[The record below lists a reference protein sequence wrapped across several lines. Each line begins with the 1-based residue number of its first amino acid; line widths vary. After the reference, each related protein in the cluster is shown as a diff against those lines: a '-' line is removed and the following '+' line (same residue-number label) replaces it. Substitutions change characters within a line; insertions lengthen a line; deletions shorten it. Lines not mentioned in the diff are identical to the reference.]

1 MEAVSIE
8 RNAEQG
14 SREKKLWRAV
24 IANTVRERIH
34 GPERLRREAER
45 YLFHY
50 TEDYKRKSLGGK
62 YSWS

>member
-1 MEAVSIE
+1 MEKVLVE
-8 RNAEQG
+8 RNAAQDSGEENP
-14 SREKKLWRAV
+14 RDAV
-24 IANTVRERIH
+24 NANPARDCIH
-34 GPERLRREAER
+34 GPVRLRRQAEQ